1 MLTHNETPEERTL
14 TSLTRSHSFDLLALL
29 VLCGFVFFYGL
40 GQIPLLGPDEPRYVE
55 VAREMYLSG
64 DWISPRLAGGLWF
77 EKPPLLYWMAASGFA
92 IFGVSEFAARLG
104 VAILSTLGVV
114 IIYFFGSFVRS
125 RAFGLA
131 SAFSLATMGLWI
143 GFSRAATFDLPLAII
158 IECII
163 FTFFL
168 ADRTDYRGRASLVWM
183 MLCGVLLGISLLAK
197 GLAGPVIA
205 GFVIG
210 AHLVLTRRLRVALSR
225 PGLLLT
231 AGVLTILIAG
241 IWYIP
246 MFARHKWAFFED
258 FFLAHHFQRY
268 FSDKYHH
275 PQPFYFFIVVALA
288 GTFPWSVLLLRS
300 AIASFRRLR
309 LRHFDPDSRLDLL
322 IWLWILVP
330 VVFFSFSGS
339 KLPGYILPVF
349 PALALAVGIAV
360 DIPRDKFSWP
370 FIATGLLII
379 AIAIGV
385 AMRAPL
391 ELGVASASIRWI
403 AAASAAVAV
412 ATVLVQRLKGSLAA
426 FVSLGFG
433 VAILCVA
440 TVKVVYP
447 ALGERE
453 SLRDLAL
460 LAKTQALPGER
471 LVFYLDN
478 HQGVNYYATD
488 LPLREER
495 SELLTLK
502 HGDELA
508 GLMLARGY
516 ETIEVMAYDRWVA
529 GLEANPLL
537 SVERLARQAR
547 PVGCSPGCDWVLVR
561 VGIRGQGSGARS
573 QGRTG
578 DR

>member
-14 TSLTRSHSFDLLALL
+14 ANLARTHRLDLLALV

-40 GQIPLLGPDEPRYVE
+40 GRIPLLGPDEPRYVE
-55 VAREMYLSG
+55 VAREMFLSG

-92 IFGVSEFAARLG
+92 VFGVTEFAARLG
-104 VAILSTLGVV
+104 VAILSTLGIV
-114 IIYFFGSFVRS
+114 ITYFFGTFIRS

-158 IECII
+158 IEGMV
-163 FTFFL
+163 FSFFL
-168 ADRTDYRGRASLVWM
+168 ADRVDYRGRAASVWLLV
-183 MLCGVLLGISLLAK
+183 CGVLLGISLLAK
-197 GLAGPVIA
+197 GLAGPVI
-205 GFVIG
+205 GGLVIV
-210 AHLVLTRRLRVALSR
+210 AYLLLTRRVRIALSR
-225 PGLLLT
+225 PGLLLL
-231 AGVLTILIAG
+231 AGVITILTAG

-246 MFARHKWAFFED
+246 MFERHKWAFFED
-258 FFLAHHFQRY
+258 FFLAHHLQRY

-275 PQPFYFFIVVALA
+275 PQPFYFFLLVALA
-288 GTFPWSVLLLRS
+288 GTFPWTVFLVRS

-309 LRHFDPDSRLDLL
+309 LRHFDHDSRFDLL
-322 IWLWILVP
+322 VWLWILVP
-330 VVFFSFSGS
+330 IVFFSFSGS

-349 PALALAVGIAV
+349 PALALAVGMAV
-360 DIPRDKFSWP
+360 DIPQGKPSWT

-379 AIAIGV
+379 AIATTV
-385 AMRAPL
+385 SMRAPF
-391 ELGVASASIRWI
+391 ELGVAPASMRLI
-403 AAASAAVAV
+403 AAVAAAVAV
-412 ATVLVQRLKGSLAA
+412 VTVLVQRMKDSLAG
-426 FVSLGFG
+426 FISLGFG
-433 VAILCVA
+433 VAIICVA
-440 TVKVVYP
+440 TVRVVYP
-447 ALGERE
+447 ALGDRE

-460 LAKTQALPGER
+460 VAKTQALPGER

-478 HQGVNYYATD
+478 HQGVNYYATE

-508 GLMLARGY
+508 GLMIARGY
-516 ETIEVMAYDRWVA
+516 ETIEVMAYDRWVS

-547 PVGCSPGCDWVLVR
+547 SIGCSPGCDWILMRVR
-561 VGIRGQGSGARS
+561 RR
-573 QGRTG
+573 
-578 DR
+578 